1 MAENPNETQTNPD
14 QENDRVATSLS
25 PPFSPSILPPS
36 STSPL
41 LNIVATGLPHVAAH
55 HTIISL
61 KDTMA
66 MVDDEDTLKRRV
78 ENARAI
84 TIGLFTASFPSAG
97 LSWLI
102 KNQKQKAAFL
112 LLLFGCILLSGQA
125 LGLIIYGLC
134 KNETFHL
141 VEYRMY
147 FSIVL
152 FFVAFIIFI
161 CSQVSMVAVAP
172 VVVALL
178 VITVVAAFLGY

>member
-14 QENDRVATSLS
+14 QENYSVATSLS
-25 PPFSPSILPPS
+25 PSFSPSIFPPS

-41 LNIVATGLPHVAAH
+41 LNIEATGSPHVAAD

-66 MVDDEDTLKRRV
+66 MRGEC
-78 ENARAI
+78 EGI

-102 KNQKQKAAFL
+102 KNQNHKAAFL
-112 LLLFGCILLSGQA
+112 FLLSGCILLSGQT
-125 LGLIIYGLC
+125 LGLITY
-134 KNETFHL
+134 EH
-141 VEYRMY
+141 RMY
-147 FSIVL
+147 SSIVL
-152 FFVAFIIFI
+152 FIVAFVIFI

-172 VVVALL
+172 VVALL
-178 VITVVAAFLGY
+178 VITVVATFLGY